1 MEQEDNTTMTLS
13 EIINK
18 SKDKKGWTLKQL
30 AQVSGAS
37 EYACSNAI
45 NGRPVHRLT
54 VQRIGKALNIP
65 EETLWTA
72 ERPRQTRTTKESKQ
86 IADIER
92 IADIEQ
98 IFKPATPIQ
107 MDLFTPSVASLGV
120 CGGCGHAYLVVM
132 TPAHYCPVCGKEV
145 SR

>member
-1 MEQEDNTTMTLS
+1 MTLS

-37 EYACSNAI
+37 EDAISNAI

-54 VQRIGKALNIP
+54 VLRIGRALNIP

-72 ERPRQTRTTKESKQ
+72 ERPRQTRTTKESK
-86 IADIER
+86 R

-107 MDLFTPSVASLGV
+107 MDLFTPSVASMGV
-120 CGGCGHAYLVVM
+120 CGGCGRAYLVVM
-132 TPAHYCPVCGKEV
+132 TPANYCPICGKEV
-145 SR
+145 AR